1 MSAGFAQSSVILKG
15 SGLPSIAQSAP
26 VRGRMKCPDLV
37 ADDLSGFWG
46 VPNRGIGMRP
56 EVPRA
61 NSVGVMGTGPVQA
74 GALTSAIDRPLPGDH
89 PEMEDFARAG
99 HGELSCRAVVV
110 GAARRQ
116 PPVRS

>member
-1 MSAGFAQSSVILKG
+1 
-15 SGLPSIAQSAP
+15 
-26 VRGRMKCPDLV
+26 LV

-61 NSVGVMGTGPVQA
+61 NGVGVMGIRAVQA

-89 PEMEDFARAG
+89 PEMEDFARRPVSGASPRNSRSVPPCWRAG
-99 HGELSCRAVVV
+99 TGCHSTSTHSCSA
-110 GAARRQ
+110 
-116 PPVRS
+116 

>member
-1 MSAGFAQSSVILKG
+1 MNEP
-15 SGLPSIAQSAP
+15 SGLI
-26 VRGRMKCPDLV
+26 CPPLV
-37 ADDLSGFWG
+37 EMN
-46 VPNRGIGMRP
+46 PPP
-56 EVPRA
+56 EVWIIIMIPVIGLPCESTAVPLMRA
-61 NSVGVMGTGPVQA
+61 NRVGVMGIRAVQA